1 MDAPALTT
9 REAPLRRWADKVVED
24 PNGTSPAQVD
34 ALRAKGL
41 SEREIFEAT
50 VCVAFRLAFC
60 HRVNDALGGAPGLRT
75 RRSGTAGGARAGDL
89 WSTAFR
95 LK

>member
-34 ALRAKGL
+34 ALRAEGL

-50 VCVAFRLAFC
+50 VCVAFRLAFAT
-60 HRVNDALGGAPGLRT
+60 VNDALGGAP
-75 RRSGTAGGARAGDL
+75 
-89 WSTAFR
+89 
-95 LK
+95 